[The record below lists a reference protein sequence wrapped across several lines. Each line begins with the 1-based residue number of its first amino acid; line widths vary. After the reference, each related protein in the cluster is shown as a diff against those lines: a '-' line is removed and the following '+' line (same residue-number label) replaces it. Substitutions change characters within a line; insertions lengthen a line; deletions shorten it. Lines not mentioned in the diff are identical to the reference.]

1 MNADPWGSVSTA
13 LGGTRGREAKAQG
26 SGDGAQ
32 GRGDWPIPTQPLV
45 ILSAARF
52 KKSIIQ

>member
-32 GRGDWPIPTQPLV
+32 GRGDWPIPTRPLV